1 MKGVVFVSFADFI
14 EETWGLD
21 FWDEALNQVKPA
33 SQGIYTTVSTYPDQ
47 ELLDLVG
54 FICDAKSI
62 SIEDALRAFGKWLFV
77 RLHGMAPPQT
87 QEFSDP
93 FVFLRGVQDAIH
105 VEVKKLNED
114 AILPEFKFLKETENQ
129 LTLEYISPRR
139 LSSFCEGLIIGM
151 GEFIS
156 QPLTVDREESGE
168 GDNWR
173 CILTVNK

>member
-47 ELLDLVG
+47 ELLDLVS

-62 SIEDALRAFGKWLFV
+62 PLEDALRAFGKWLFV

-87 QEFSDP
+87 QEFSEP
-93 FVFLRGVQDAIH
+93 FVFLRGVQDVIH

-151 GEFIS
+151 GEFIG

-168 GDNWR
+168 GDDWR